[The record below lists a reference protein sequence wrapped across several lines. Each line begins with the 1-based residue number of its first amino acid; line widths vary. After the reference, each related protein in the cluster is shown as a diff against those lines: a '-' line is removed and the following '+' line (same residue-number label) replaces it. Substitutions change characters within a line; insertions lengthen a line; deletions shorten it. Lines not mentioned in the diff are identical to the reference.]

1 MQGHFTSS
9 NSAAAHSNC
18 ENNDDEHQGTSI
30 INSLMPQNK
39 AYGDQGTT
47 YEYLSGLGARSLIVH
62 VPGPIKLQGLGMSFP
77 LLEDLSGHQA
87 FLNAAKP
94 GGDQFVWATI
104 SRTDADIDGEGRIE
118 MGF

>member
-1 MQGHFTSS
+1 
-9 NSAAAHSNC
+9 
-18 ENNDDEHQGTSI
+18 
-30 INSLMPQNK
+30 
-39 AYGDQGTT
+39 
-47 YEYLSGLGARSLIVH
+47 
-62 VPGPIKLQGLGMSFP
+62 MSFP